1 MDESR
6 SISNS
11 GETNS
16 GERSSPLRA
25 ISRLE
30 ETTIIRKSSDV
41 SISGWI
47 ATILGFYLFLTGFYN
62 LSRLIAK
69 TDSVPE
75 ILEILPGL
83 IEDSPVANNKISV
96 LVLISYAAGLP
107 MFAGSALMAIGALAR
122 DTRRLSTERTEEI
135 TPNPDEW
142 VVQCTSNRD
151 LFHQVSL
158 ILESYNIDL
167 ATISQ
172 DNTVIDASRASF
184 RDSKHRLLASCVQNP
199 SKGHWL
205 VKVAVNQVDIL

>member
-11 GETNS
+11 GETDS

-47 ATILGFYLFLTGFYN
+47 ATILGFYLFVTGFYN

-107 MFAGSALMAIGALAR
+107 MFAGSALMAIGSLAR

-142 VVQCTSNRD
+142 VVHSTSNRD

-158 ILESYNIDL
+158 ILKSYNIDL
-167 ATISQ
+167 TTISQ
-172 DNTVIDASRASF
+172 DNTVIGASRASF
-184 RDSKHRLLASCVQNP
+184 RDNKHRLLASCVKNP

-205 VKVAVNQVDIL
+205 VKVAVNQVDLL